1 MMVGGGT
8 SERLVL
14 AWAVLFFC
22 GKGAHKL
29 RRGGSDVVDVDEKSG
44 GRRVFLVGGRVY
56 EMPKCLVSTCV
67 V

>member
-1 MMVGGGT
+1 VMVGGGT

-14 AWAVLFFC
+14 AWAVLFLC

-44 GRRVFLVGGRVY
+44 GRVFLVGGRVY